1 MIHKNLFIKKS
12 PFVVY
17 SPWSYNTPSYVMV
30 LKRRI
35 SLKEKT
41 IYIGEV
47 ISTLRKEKGL
57 TQEKLA
63 NNIYLDRSYLSEIER
78 NIKAPSLYT
87 ILKLAKGLDMPPEDL
102 IKNIYQSIDFDRLFE
117 QEFTKPKKD

>member
-1 MIHKNLFIKKS
+1 
-12 PFVVY
+12 
-17 SPWSYNTPSYVMV
+17 MV

-47 ISTLRKEKGL
+47 ISTLRKAKGL